1 LLPIYKAAASR
12 YGVPWQILAAIN
24 EVETNYGADLS
35 VSSAGAVGWMQFM
48 PATWLSYGVDAL
60 NAGYADP
67 YNPIDAIFAAARY
80 LRAAGATRDLRSA
93 LLAYNHS
100 QEYVASVLLRAKLIS
115 SYPRDVIAALTGLA
129 SARLPLTGRHVSWG
143 HPRARPAKSTRSPQL
158 VAVTGAPGA
167 FAIAV
172 QDGRIIRLGR
182 SRALGRFVVLQ
193 DIYGDEFTYAGLGSI
208 AASYPR
214 SNAAAARQ
222 AVVTASQA
230 VLPTDALPASGKVR
244 LFAHPDSSDAAAI
257 AAGTAKHPGRG
268 AASQLHPGALVLAG
282 TELGRVNV
290 PAGAH
295 QGHIRFAVRPAGDAG
310 TIDPRPVLANWAL
323 LESALHLQGA
333 KAHDPLAGATASDA
347 LLLSRAQLERAAL
360 SDPGVTL
367 DACSRHQIASGRTD
381 QRALA
386 MIAYLSRSGLH
397 PTVSALGC
405 GRGQPGSRGR
415 AGRVVR
421 TIDLL
426 AINGVVLAHHQR
438 AGTMAD
444 RTIRTLL
451 TLPSRCAPQ
460 AIWSLMRHASAP
472 STHASAKYWNRIR
485 VTFRSRSSC
494 DPPPPSAA
502 FVDARAARS
511 GRAALPQPPAQA
523 VLGAIQWQQLI
534 GRIAALPVPRVE
546 RKPSPAAILDVPVR

>member
-80 LRAAGATRDLRSA
+80 LRAAGATKDLRSS

-143 HPRARPAKSTRSPQL
+143 HARARPAKSMRSPQL

-167 FAIAV
+167 FAVAV
-172 QDGRIIRLGR
+172 QDGRIVRLGR

-214 SNAAAARQ
+214 SNAAAARRTGVAATQ
-222 AVVTASQA
+222 ALLSADASP
-230 VLPTDALPASGKVR
+230 VGGKVR
-244 LFAHPDSSDAAAI
+244 LFAHPENPDAVAI
-257 AAGTAKHPGRG
+257 AAGTARHPGRR

-295 QGHIRFAVRPAGDAG
+295 QGHIRFAIRPAGDPG
-310 TIDPRPVLANWAL
+310 TIDPRPVLASWAL

-333 KAHDPLAGATASDA
+333 KVHDPLAGATASDA

-367 DACSRHQIASGRTD
+367 DACSRHQIASAAGVASAGAAGERRASCARSTSWRSMASRSRTTSAPERSPTTPFARCSRFPRVAHRGRSGASCATRAR
-381 QRALA
+381 RALTPRLSTGTGFESSSGRVPPA
-386 MIAYLSRSGLH
+386 IHPCPAPRSSMRAWRDLGAPRFLSRRRRPSWARFSG
-397 PTVSALGC
+397 
-405 GRGQPGSRGR
+405 
-415 AGRVVR
+415 
-421 TIDLL
+421 
-426 AINGVVLAHHQR
+426 
-438 AGTMAD
+438 
-444 RTIRTLL
+444 
-451 TLPSRCAPQ
+451 
-460 AIWSLMRHASAP
+460 
-472 STHASAKYWNRIR
+472 
-485 VTFRSRSSC
+485 SS
-494 DPPPPSAA
+494 
-502 FVDARAARS
+502 
-511 GRAALPQPPAQA
+511 
-523 VLGAIQWQQLI
+523 
-534 GRIAALPVPRVE
+534 
-546 RKPSPAAILDVPVR
+546 